1 MQSPKLILISFILCS
16 FTFAVNVQES
26 NAQADPSKITKG
38 KDTMLINL
46 EQEQYPEFRNI
57 HNLNKYAN
65 VTYTGLDSS
74 STRLSKFYLQID
86 SPRLKLKALYHKDG
100 RLIRGIMVKEDTKL
114 PTAIYR
120 SLASLAPVHNNGW
133 TMISNKTVVVN
144 FNPSRTQYMV
154 KMQKGEQEQTLYF
167 NSYGAPINRLTYLPR
182 LASFEGGELALANFP
197 KQ

>member
-26 NAQADPSKITKG
+26 NAQATPSKITKG

-74 STRLSKFYLQID
+74 SARLSKFSLQID

-100 RLIRGIMVKEDTKL
+100 RLIRGIMVKKDTKL

-120 SLASLAPVHNNGW
+120 SLARVHYNGW
-133 TMISNKTVVVN
+133 AMISNKTVVVN

-182 LASFEGGELALANFP
+182 FASFEGGELALANFP